1 MATIRAAGL
10 AVDCPDPKALSSFYA
25 ALLGAEP
32 AGHDAVIIASGDG
45 GRLEMWFQ
53 PVVDYAA
60 PTWPT
65 QERGQQL
72 HLDFEC
78 DDREAMVARAVDLGA
93 TVADRQEGF
102 TVMLDPAG
110 HPFCLCDPYQ

>member
-10 AVDCPDPKALSSFYA
+10 AVDCPDPKALCAFYA
-25 ALLGAEP
+25 ALLDVEP
-32 AGHDAVIIASGDG
+32 AGEDAVTIANGNDG
-45 GRLEMWFQ
+45 TLEMWFQ
-53 PVVDYAA
+53 PVEHYAA

-78 DDREAMVARAVDLGA
+78 DDREAMVARAVKLGA
-93 TVADRQEGF
+93 RVADRQDSF
-102 TVMLDPAG
+102 TVMLDPVG
-110 HPFCLCDPYQ
+110 HPFCLCDPNQ

>member
-10 AVDCPDPKALSSFYA
+10 AVDCPDPKALCTFYA
-25 ALLGAEP
+25 ALLDVEP
-32 AGHDAVIIASGDG
+32 AGEDAIIIAKGDS

-53 PVVDYAA
+53 PVENYAG

-78 DDREAMVARAVDLGA
+78 DDRQAMVDRAVELGA
-93 TVADRQEGF
+93 RVADRQDAF
-102 TVMLDPAG
+102 TVMLDPVG